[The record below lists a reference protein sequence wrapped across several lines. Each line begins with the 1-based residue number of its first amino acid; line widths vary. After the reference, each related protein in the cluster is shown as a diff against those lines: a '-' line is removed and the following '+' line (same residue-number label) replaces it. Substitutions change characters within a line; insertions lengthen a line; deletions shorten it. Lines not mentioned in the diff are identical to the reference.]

1 MTSKQKNQILYI
13 QEQADALSAEISELM
28 RNGADLSHKRL
39 NEMIQRGLFISMVC
53 EEMLNEQ

>member
-1 MTSKQKNQILYI
+1 
-13 QEQADALSAEISELM
+13 M
-28 RNGADLSHKRL
+28 RNGADLSHKHL

>member
-28 RNGADLSHKRL
+28 RNGADLSHKHL
-39 NEMIQRGLFISMVC
+39 NEMIQRGLFISM
-53 EEMLNEQ
+53 

>member
-13 QEQADALSAEISELM
+13 QEHELM
-28 RNGADLSHKRL
+28 RNGADLSHKHL
-39 NEMIQRGLFISMVC
+39 NEMIQRGIFISMVC